1 MIGIFKQKTPA
12 NTALLFIFGLLI
24 KLPLFLYPRPLQLQN
39 DDGILFRFLFAP
51 LALPEHAL
59 LCSVIA
65 FVLLYIQA
73 LILTFAVNEYRLTT
87 KPNFLPGMAYLLITS
102 LMPEWN
108 YLSAALVS
116 STLIIWSF
124 SKLFRLYN
132 LTAAKGTIYDI
143 GLLTGISS
151 MIYFPSV
158 IFGICILFGILIL
171 RTFRINE
178 VLLLLLGVATPYY
191 FYSIYLFLNDRLQID
206 EIVPATYIQVPYPEN
221 IMWVIA
227 VIILLGA
234 PFIAGGYHVQSRL
247 RKMLI
252 QARKNWAILLFY
264 AVISLGVPFI
274 NSNGSLQ
281 NWLVL
286 AAPFAAFHA
295 SAYLSPQRKWVSTML
310 FYLTI
315 AVIIVQQYWF
325 GLWQ

>member
-24 KLPLFLYPRPLQLQN
+24 KLPLFLSPKSVQVQPG
-39 DDGILFRFLFAP
+39 DGILFRFLLSPFT
-51 LALPEHAL
+51 LPTHAL
-59 LCSVIA
+59 LCSAIA
-65 FVLLYIQA
+65 FMLLYVQA
-73 LILTFAVNEYRLTT
+73 LIITYAVNEYRLTT

-132 LTAAKGTIYDI
+132 VSAAKGTIYDI

-178 VLLLLLGVATPYY
+178 VLLLLLGIATPYY
-191 FYSIYLFLNDRLQID
+191 FYSIYLFLKDKLQID
-206 EIVPATYIQVPYPEN
+206 EILPATYIQVPYPAH
-221 IMWVIA
+221 ILW
-227 VIILLGA
+227 IIVVLVLLGA
-234 PFIAGGYHVQSRL
+234 PFIAGGYHVQNRL

-264 AVISLGVPFI
+264 AIISLGVPFI

-295 SAYLSPQRKWVSTML
+295 SAYLSPHKKWVSSML

-315 AVIIVQQYWF
+315 VVILVQQYWF